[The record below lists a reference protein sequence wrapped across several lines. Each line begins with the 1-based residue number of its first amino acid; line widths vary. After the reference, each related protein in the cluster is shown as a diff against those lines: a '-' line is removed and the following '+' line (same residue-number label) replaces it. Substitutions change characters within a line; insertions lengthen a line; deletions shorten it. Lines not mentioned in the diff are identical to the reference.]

1 MRDSF
6 RLLHLSDLHFGLE
19 DRAALAWVA
28 QEIARDPPAGVAIT
42 GDLTMRARHRE
53 FAAAARWIENLG
65 VPVSVELGNHDMPYF
80 NPWERFADRSRTG

>member
-53 FAAAARWIENLG
+53 FAAAARWIDQALAGITRNRSAKPGRFLLTAIRML
-65 VPVSVELGNHDMPYF
+65 VS
-80 NPWERFADRSRTG
+80 SR